1 MTSTTTNP
9 ENPTAAVPRTIT
21 VDTFA
26 VAQQCYRNRD
36 LRQGSYDEGDV
47 VMSDVLIN
55 LHGAEHRNRRRLEN
69 RLFRRDTFWHY
80 EQDLFPA
87 IFTETLAP
95 HLAAGRTELVRFSHQ
110 LMMNLAALT
119 AGVDRREGTPEE
131 TFRLYDYLML
141 FIEGATIAHHTGD
154 KAAKTAEVAG
164 ALAAFGEEF
173 LSPGIERRRAILDRI
188 AAGEAPESD
197 LPPDVLSVLV
207 RNQDNLDLTPEII
220 CREVAF
226 YMLAG
231 AHTSATAFTRA
242 MHNIFTWLEEHP
254 EAAEQP
260 RTDRLFCQ
268 RATHETIRLQPSS
281 PVAVRWA
288 EADFELAGGTA
299 VRTGDKVV
307 IDLPAVN
314 RDPAVFGDD
323 ADGFNPLREVHDG
336 AHPWGLSFG
345 MGMHACIGQD
355 LAAGVVL
362 DPGSELGGHLF
373 GVTPVAVQTMFD
385 HGCVPDPDDPPEM
398 DPSTTRPYFGRYP
411 VIFTLRT

>member
-1 MTSTTTNP
+1 MTTTAG
-9 ENPTAAVPRTIT
+9 TAPRTVT
-21 VDTFA
+21 VDSFA
-26 VAQQCYRNRD
+26 IAQQCYRNRD
-36 LRQGSYDEGDV
+36 LRQSSYDEGDV
-47 VMSDVLIN
+47 VMADVVIN

-69 RLFRRDTFWHY
+69 RLFRRDTFLHY
-80 EQDLFPA
+80 EQDLFPK
-87 IFTETLAP
+87 IFDETLAP

-119 AGVDRREGTPEE
+119 AGVDRPEGTPEE

-154 KAAKTAEVAG
+154 KAAKSAEVHA
-164 ALAAFGEEF
+164 ALQAFDREF
-173 LSPGIERRRAILDRI
+173 LTPGVERRRAILDHI
-188 AAGEAPESD
+188 AAGEAEESE

-207 RNQDNLDLTPEII
+207 HNQDNLDLTPEII

-226 YMLAG
+226 YLLAG
-231 AHTSATAFTRA
+231 AHTSATAFTRT
-242 MHNIFTWLEEHP
+242 MHNIFSWLAEHP
-254 EAAEQP
+254 EAAERP
-260 RTDRLFCQ
+260 RQDRLFCQ

-281 PVAVRWA
+281 PVAVRRA
-288 EADFELAGGTA
+288 EVDFELADGTV
-299 VRTGDKVV
+299 VRAGDKVV

-314 RDPAVFGDD
+314 RDPAVFGAD
-323 ADGFNPLREVHDG
+323 AGDFNPLRAVPEG

-355 LAAGVVL
+355 LAAGVVMGP
-362 DPGSELGGHLF
+362 DSGPDDHLF

-398 DPSTTRPYFGRYP
+398 DASTTRPYFGRYP
-411 VIFTLRT
+411 VIFTRSA

>member
-1 MTSTTTNP
+1 MSTTDTQ
-9 ENPTAAVPRTIT
+9 PTGTPRTVGIESY
-21 VDTFA
+21 A
-26 VAQQCYRNRD
+26 AAQQCYRNRD

-47 VMSDVLIN
+47 VMADVVIN

-87 IFTETLAP
+87 IFDETLAP
-95 HLAAGRTELVRFSHQ
+95 HLAAGRTELVRFGHQ

-119 AGVDRREGTPEE
+119 AGVDRPEGTPTE

-154 KAAKTAEVAG
+154 KEAKSAEVHA
-164 ALAAFGEEF
+164 ALQAFGREF
-173 LSPGIERRRAILDRI
+173 LAPGIRRRQHILDRI
-188 AAGEAPESD
+188 AAGTAADGE

-226 YMLAG
+226 YLLAG
-231 AHTSATAFTRA
+231 AHTSATAFTRT
-242 MHNIFTWLEEHP
+242 MHNIFSWLEAHP
-254 EAAEQP
+254 EAAERP

-288 EADFELAGGTA
+288 EADITLADGTL
-299 VRTGDKVV
+299 VRAGDKVV
-307 IDLPAVN
+307 IDLPRVN
-314 RDPAVFGDD
+314 RDPAVFGTD
-323 ADGFNPLREVHDG
+323 ADDFNPQREVTDG

-362 DPGSELGGHLF
+362 DPESGLEGHLF

-385 HGCVPDPDDPPEM
+385 HGCVPDPDDPPQM

-411 VIFTLRT
+411 VIFTRNV

>member
-1 MTSTTTNP
+1 MSTSSTIRTVTID
-9 ENPTAAVPRTIT
+9 TYAA
-21 VDTFA
+21 
-26 VAQQCYRNRD
+26 AQQCYRNRD

-47 VMSDVLIN
+47 VMADVVIN

-87 IFTETLAP
+87 IFSETLAP

-119 AGVDRREGTPEE
+119 AGVDRPEGTPEE

-154 KAAKTAEVAG
+154 KEVKSAEVHA
-164 ALAAFGEEF
+164 ALQAFGREF
-173 LSPGIERRRAILDRI
+173 LAPGIERRQAILDRI
-188 AAGEAPESD
+188 AAGTAQESD

-226 YMLAG
+226 YLLAG
-231 AHTSATAFTRA
+231 AHTSATAFTRT
-242 MHNIFTWLEEHP
+242 MHHIFGWLQAHP
-254 EAAEQP
+254 DDADLP
-260 RTDRLFCQ
+260 RADRLFCQ

-288 EADFELAGGTA
+288 EADFTLADGTA
-299 VRTGDKVV
+299 IGIGDRVV
-307 IDLPAVN
+307 IDLPKVN
-314 RDPAVFGDD
+314 RDPAAFGGD
-323 ADGFNPLREVHDG
+323 AEDFNPLRETAEGV
-336 AHPWGLSFG
+336 HPWGLSFG

-355 LAAGVVL
+355 LAAGIVL
-362 DPGSELGGHLF
+362 DAETGLDGHLF

-398 DPSTTRPYFGRYP
+398 DASTTRPYFGRYP
-411 VIFTLRT
+411 VIFTRAP

>member
-1 MTSTTTNP
+1 MTTTSTPATVTID
-9 ENPTAAVPRTIT
+9 TYAA
-21 VDTFA
+21 
-26 VAQQCYRNRD
+26 AQQCYRNRD

-47 VMSDVLIN
+47 VMADVVIN

-87 IFTETLAP
+87 IFDETLAP
-95 HLAAGRTELVRFSHQ
+95 HLAAGRTELVRFGHQ

-119 AGVDRREGTPEE
+119 AGVDRPEGTPEE

-141 FIEGATIAHHTGD
+141 FIEGATIAHYTGD
-154 KAAKTAEVAG
+154 KEAKSAEVRA
-164 ALAAFGEEF
+164 ALQAFGREF
-173 LSPGIERRRAILDRI
+173 LAPGIERRRAILDRI
-188 AAGEAPESD
+188 AAGEADDSE

-207 RNQDNLDLTPEII
+207 RNQDNLDLTPEVT

-226 YMLAG
+226 YLLAG
-231 AHTSATAFTRA
+231 AHTSATAFTRT
-242 MHNIFTWLEEHP
+242 MHNIFSWLEAHP
-254 EAAEQP
+254 EAADRP

-288 EADFELAGGTA
+288 EADFTLADGT
-299 VRTGDKVV
+299 VIGLGDRVV
-307 IDLPAVN
+307 IDLPKVN
-314 RDPAVFGDD
+314 RDPATFGAD
-323 ADGFNPLREVHDG
+323 AEDFNPLRETAEGV
-336 AHPWGLSFG
+336 HPWGLSFG

-362 DPGSELGGHLF
+362 DPDSGLDGHLF

-385 HGCVPDPDDPPEM
+385 HGCIPDPGDPPEM

-411 VIFTLRT
+411 VVFTRDG

>member
-1 MTSTTTNP
+1 MNTTT
-9 ENPTAAVPRTIT
+9 APRTVTIET
-21 VDTFA
+21 YA
-26 VAQQCYRNRD
+26 AAQQCYRNRD

-47 VMSDVLIN
+47 VMADVVIN
-55 LHGAEHRNRRRLEN
+55 LHGTEHRNRRRLEN

-87 IFTETLAP
+87 IFDETLAP
-95 HLAAGRTELVRFSHQ
+95 HLEAGRTELVRFSHQ

-119 AGVDRREGTPEE
+119 AGVDRLEGTPEE

-141 FIEGATIAHHTGD
+141 FIEGATIAHYTGD
-154 KAAKTAEVAG
+154 KAAKSAEVAQ
-164 ALAAFGEEF
+164 ALQAFHEQF
-173 LSPGIERRRAILDRI
+173 LAPGIERRQTILDRI
-188 AAGEAPESD
+188 AAGSAVESE

-231 AHTSATAFTRA
+231 AHTSATAFTRT
-242 MHNIFTWLEEHP
+242 MHHIFDWLQAHP
-254 EAAEQP
+254 DEADRP

-288 EADFELAGGTA
+288 EADIELADGTA
-299 VRTGDKVV
+299 VWAGDKVV
-307 IDLPAVN
+307 IDLPTVN
-314 RDPAVFGDD
+314 RDPTVFGDD
-323 ADGFNPLREVHDG
+323 ADDFNPLREVSAG

-355 LAAGVVL
+355 LAAGIVL
-362 DPGSELGGHLF
+362 DTETSLEGHLF

-398 DPSTTRPYFGRYP
+398 DASTTRPYFGRYP
-411 VIFTLRT
+411 VIFSGA

>member
-1 MTSTTTNP
+1 MSTSSTIRTVTID
-9 ENPTAAVPRTIT
+9 TYAA
-21 VDTFA
+21 
-26 VAQQCYRNRD
+26 AQQCYRNRD

-47 VMSDVLIN
+47 VMADVVIN

-87 IFTETLAP
+87 IFSETLAP

-119 AGVDRREGTPEE
+119 AGVDRPEGTPEE

-154 KAAKTAEVAG
+154 KEVKSAEVHA
-164 ALAAFGEEF
+164 ALQAFGREF
-173 LSPGIERRRAILDRI
+173 LAPGVERRQAILDRI
-188 AAGEAPESD
+188 AAGTAQESD

-226 YMLAG
+226 YLLAG
-231 AHTSATAFTRA
+231 AHTSATAFTRT
-242 MHNIFTWLEEHP
+242 MHHIFSWLQAHP
-254 EAAEQP
+254 DDADLP
-260 RTDRLFCQ
+260 RADRLFCQ

-288 EADFELAGGTA
+288 EADFTLADGTA
-299 VRTGDKVV
+299 IGIGDRVV
-307 IDLPAVN
+307 IDLPKVN
-314 RDPAVFGDD
+314 RDPAAFGGD
-323 ADGFNPLREVHDG
+323 AEDFNPLRETAEGV
-336 AHPWGLSFG
+336 HPWGLSFG

-355 LAAGVVL
+355 LAAGIVL
-362 DPGSELGGHLF
+362 DAETGLDGHLF

-398 DPSTTRPYFGRYP
+398 DASTTRPYFGRYP
-411 VIFTLRT
+411 VIFTRAP

>member
-9 ENPTAAVPRTIT
+9 DNPATAAPRTVT
-21 VDTFA
+21 VTSLA
-26 VAQQCYRNRD
+26 AAQRCYRNRD

-47 VMSDVLIN
+47 VMADVVIN

-69 RLFRRDTFWHY
+69 RLFRRDTFWHF

-87 IFTETLAP
+87 IFDETLAP

-119 AGVDRREGTPEE
+119 AGVDRHEGTPEE

-141 FIEGATIAHHTGD
+141 FIEGATIAHYTGD
-154 KAAKTAEVAG
+154 KAAKTAEIAQ

-173 LSPGIERRRAILDRI
+173 LSPGIARRRAILDRI
-188 AAGEAPESD
+188 AAGEAPESE

-242 MHNIFTWLEEHP
+242 MHNIFSWLEEHP
-254 EAAEQP
+254 EAADLP

-288 EADFELAGGTA
+288 EADFELADGTA

-307 IDLPAVN
+307 IDLPTVN
-314 RDPAVFGDD
+314 RDPAFFGDD
-323 ADGFNPLREVHDG
+323 ADDFNPMRGVPEG

-362 DPGSELGGHLF
+362 DPDSGLGSHLF

-411 VIFTLRT
+411 VIFTRST

>member
-1 MTSTTTNP
+1 MTTT
-9 ENPTAAVPRTIT
+9 TGPRTIT
-21 VDTFA
+21 IDSYA
-26 VAQQCYRNRD
+26 SAQQCYRNRD

-47 VMSDVLIN
+47 VMADVVIN

-69 RLFRRDTFWHY
+69 RLFRRDTFWRY

-87 IFTETLAP
+87 IFDETLAP
-95 HLAAGRTELVRFSHQ
+95 HLQAGRTELVRFGHQ
-110 LMMNLAALT
+110 LMMNLAALA
-119 AGVDRREGTPEE
+119 AGVDRPEGTPEE

-141 FIEGATIAHHTGD
+141 FIEGATIAHYTGD
-154 KAAKTAEVAG
+154 KAAKAAEVHT
-164 ALAAFGEEF
+164 ALQAFGREF
-173 LSPGIERRRAILDRI
+173 LAPGIERRRAILDRI
-188 AAGEAPESD
+188 AAGDAAASE

-207 RNQDNLDLTPEII
+207 RNQDNLDLTPGII

-226 YMLAG
+226 YLLAG
-231 AHTSATAFTRA
+231 AHTSATAFTRT
-242 MHNIFTWLEEHP
+242 MHNIFGWLQAHP
-254 EAAEQP
+254 DAVDRP

-288 EADFELAGGTA
+288 EAHITLGDGT
-299 VRTGDKVV
+299 VIEPGDRVV
-307 IDLPAVN
+307 IDLPTVN
-314 RDPAVFGDD
+314 RDPAAFGDD
-323 ADGFNPLREVHDG
+323 ADDFNPLRETG
-336 AHPWGLSFG
+336 EGIHPWGLSFG

-362 DPGSELGGHLF
+362 DAGGGLGDHLF

-385 HGCVPDPDDPPEM
+385 HGCIPDPDDPPEM

-411 VIFTLRT
+411 VIFTGAT

>member
-1 MTSTTTNP
+1 MTATTT
-9 ENPTAAVPRTIT
+9 PRTVTI
-21 VDTFA
+21 DTYA
-26 VAQQCYRNRD
+26 AAQQCYRNRD

-47 VMSDVLIN
+47 VMADVVIN

-87 IFTETLAP
+87 IFDETLAP

-119 AGVDRREGTPEE
+119 AGVDRPEGTPEE

-154 KAAKTAEVAG
+154 KEVKSAEVHA
-164 ALAAFGEEF
+164 ALQAFQREF
-173 LSPGIERRRAILDRI
+173 LAPGIERRRAILDSI
-188 AAGEAPESD
+188 ATGTAEASE

-226 YMLAG
+226 YLLAG
-231 AHTSATAFTRA
+231 AHTSATAFTRT
-242 MHNIFTWLEEHP
+242 MHHIFSWLQAHP
-254 EAAEQP
+254 DDADRP

-288 EADFELAGGTA
+288 EADFTLADGTA
-299 VRTGDKVV
+299 IGIGDRVV
-307 IDLPAVN
+307 IDLPKVN
-314 RDPAVFGDD
+314 RDPAAFGGD
-323 ADGFNPLREVHDG
+323 AEDFNPLREIAEGV
-336 AHPWGLSFG
+336 HPWGLSFG

-355 LAAGVVL
+355 LAAGIVL
-362 DPGSELGGHLF
+362 DTETGLDGHLF

-385 HGCVPDPDDPPEM
+385 HGCIPDPDDPPEM
-398 DPSTTRPYFGRYP
+398 DASTTRPYFGRYP
-411 VIFTLRT
+411 VIFTKAP

>member
-1 MTSTTTNP
+1 MTTT
-9 ENPTAAVPRTIT
+9 TASPRTIT
-21 VDTFA
+21 VSSHRA
-26 VAQQCYRNRD
+26 AQLCYRNRD

-47 VMSDVLIN
+47 VMADVVIN

-87 IFTETLAP
+87 IFAETLEP

-119 AGVDRREGTPEE
+119 AGVDRREGTPAE

-141 FIEGATIAHHTGD
+141 FIEGATIMHYTGD
-154 KAAKTAEVAG
+154 KAAKSAEVG
-164 ALAAFGEEF
+164 EALAAFAAEF
-173 LSPGIERRRAILDRI
+173 LDPGIRRRRAILDRM
-188 AAGEAPESD
+188 AAGEADEAE

-226 YMLAG
+226 YLLAG
-231 AHTSATAFTRA
+231 AHTSATAFTRT
-242 MHNIFTWLEEHP
+242 MHNIFTWLEQHP
-254 EAAEQP
+254 AAAEQP

-288 EADFELAGGTA
+288 EADLELADGTV
-299 VRTGDKVV
+299 VRSGDKVV

-314 RDPAVFGDD
+314 RDPAVFGPD
-323 ADGFNPLREVHDG
+323 ADEFNPLREVPEG
-336 AHPWGLSFG
+336 VHPWGLSFG

-362 DPGSELGGHLF
+362 EPGSEPGGHLF

-385 HGCVPDPDDPPEM
+385 HRCMPDPDDPPEM
-398 DPSTTRPYFGRYP
+398 DASTTRPYFGRYP
-411 VIFTLRT
+411 VIFAGGP

>member
-1 MTSTTTNP
+1 MTTSAST
-9 ENPTAAVPRTIT
+9 APRTVA
-21 VDTFA
+21 VDSFA
-26 VAQQCYRNRD
+26 IAQQCYRNRD

-47 VMSDVLIN
+47 VMADVVIN
-55 LHGAEHRNRRRLEN
+55 LHGVEHRNRRRLEN

-80 EQDLFPA
+80 EQDLFPK
-87 IFTETLAP
+87 IFDETLAP

-119 AGVDRREGTPEE
+119 AGVDRPEGTPEE

-154 KAAKTAEVAG
+154 KAAKSAEVHA
-164 ALAAFGEEF
+164 ALQAFDREF
-173 LSPGIERRRAILDRI
+173 LTPGVARRRAILDRI
-188 AAGEAPESD
+188 AAGEAPESE

-226 YMLAG
+226 YLLAG
-231 AHTSATAFTRA
+231 AHTSATAFTRT
-242 MHNIFTWLEEHP
+242 MHHIFSWLAEHP

-260 RTDRLFCQ
+260 RQDRLFCQ

-288 EADFELAGGTA
+288 EADFELADGTE
-299 VRTGDKVV
+299 VRAGDKVV

-314 RDPAVFGDD
+314 RDPAVYGDD
-323 ADGFNPLREVHDG
+323 ADEFNPQREIPEG

-362 DPGSELGGHLF
+362 DRDTGLAGHLF

-398 DPSTTRPYFGRYP
+398 DASTTRPYFGRYP
-411 VIFTLRT
+411 VIFTRGA

>member
-1 MTSTTTNP
+1 MSTTST
-9 ENPTAAVPRTIT
+9 PRTVTIET
-21 VDTFA
+21 HA
-26 VAQQCYRNRD
+26 AAQQCYRNRD

-47 VMSDVLIN
+47 VMADVLIN
-55 LHGAEHRNRRRLEN
+55 LHGTEHRNRRRLEN

-87 IFTETLAP
+87 IFDETLAP
-95 HLAAGRTELVRFSHQ
+95 HLEAGRTELVRFSHQ

-119 AGVDRREGTPEE
+119 AGVDRLEGTPEE

-154 KAAKTAEVAG
+154 KEVKSAEVHA
-164 ALAAFGEEF
+164 ALQAFQREF
-173 LSPGIERRRAILDRI
+173 LAPGIERRRAVLDRI
-188 AAGEAPESD
+188 AAGEADESE

-231 AHTSATAFTRA
+231 AHTSATAFTRT
-242 MHNIFTWLEEHP
+242 MHHIFGWLQAHP
-254 EAAEQP
+254 DDADRP

-288 EADFELAGGTA
+288 EADIELADGTA
-299 VRTGDKVV
+299 VRAGDRVV
-307 IDLPAVN
+307 IDLPTVN

-323 ADGFNPLREVHDG
+323 ADDFNPLREVSEG

-355 LAAGVVL
+355 LAAGIVL
-362 DPGSELGGHLF
+362 DTETSLDGHLF

-398 DPSTTRPYFGRYP
+398 DASTTRPYFGRYP
-411 VIFTLRT
+411 VIFTGA

>member
-1 MTSTTTNP
+1 MTTTAG
-9 ENPTAAVPRTIT
+9 TAPRTVT
-21 VDTFA
+21 VDSFA
-26 VAQQCYRNRD
+26 IAQQCYRNRD
-36 LRQGSYDEGDV
+36 LRQSSYDEGDV
-47 VMSDVLIN
+47 VMADVVIN

-69 RLFRRDTFWHY
+69 RLFRRDTFLHY
-80 EQDLFPA
+80 EQDLFPK
-87 IFTETLAP
+87 IFDETLAP

-119 AGVDRREGTPEE
+119 AGVDRPEGTPEE

-154 KAAKTAEVAG
+154 KAAKSAEVHA
-164 ALAAFGEEF
+164 ALQAFDREF
-173 LSPGIERRRAILDRI
+173 LTPGVERRRAILDHI
-188 AAGEAPESD
+188 AAGEAEESE

-207 RNQDNLDLTPEII
+207 HNQDNLDLTPEII

-226 YMLAG
+226 YLLAG
-231 AHTSATAFTRA
+231 AHTSATAFTRT
-242 MHNIFTWLEEHP
+242 MHNVFSWLAEHP
-254 EAAEQP
+254 EAAERP
-260 RTDRLFCQ
+260 RQDRLFCQ

-281 PVAVRWA
+281 PVAVRRA
-288 EADFELAGGTA
+288 EADFELADGTV
-299 VRTGDKVV
+299 VRAGDKVV

-314 RDPAVFGDD
+314 RDPAVFGED
-323 ADGFNPLREVHDG
+323 AGDFNPLRAVPEM

-355 LAAGVVL
+355 LAAGVVMGP
-362 DPGSELGGHLF
+362 DSGPDDHLF

-398 DPSTTRPYFGRYP
+398 DASTTRPYFGRYP
-411 VIFTLRT
+411 VIFTRSA

>member
-1 MTSTTTNP
+1 MSTTDTG
-9 ENPTAAVPRTIT
+9 APRTVTI
-21 VDTFA
+21 DSFA
-26 VAQQCYRNRD
+26 AAQQCYRNRD

-47 VMSDVLIN
+47 VMADVVIN
-55 LHGAEHRNRRRLEN
+55 LHSAEHRNRRRLEN

-87 IFTETLAP
+87 IFDETLAP

-119 AGVDRREGTPEE
+119 AGVDRPEGTPEE

-154 KAAKTAEVAG
+154 KEAK
-164 ALAAFGEEF
+164 
-173 LSPGIERRRAILDRI
+173 
-188 AAGEAPESD
+188 
-197 LPPDVLSVLV
+197 
-207 RNQDNLDLTPEII
+207 
-220 CREVAF
+220 
-226 YMLAG
+226 
-231 AHTSATAFTRA
+231 SAQIGRA
-242 MHNIFTWLEEHP
+242 MHNIFTWLEAHP
-254 EAAEQP
+254 GATEQP
-260 RTDRLFCQ
+260 RRDRLFCQ
-268 RATHETIRLQPSS
+268 RATHETLRLQPSS

-288 EADFELAGGTA
+288 EADTELADGTA
-299 VRTGDKVV
+299 LRAGDKVV
-307 IDLPAVN
+307 IDLPTVN

-323 ADGFNPLREVHDG
+323 AEDFNPLREVPEG

-345 MGMHACIGQD
+345 MGMHACIGED

-362 DPGSELGGHLF
+362 DPDSGLSRHLF

-398 DPSTTRPYFGRYP
+398 DASTTRPYFGRYP
-411 VIFTLRT
+411 VIFTGGA

>member
-1 MTSTTTNP
+1 MTTTST
-9 ENPTAAVPRTIT
+9 PRTVTIET
-21 VDTFA
+21 YA
-26 VAQQCYRNRD
+26 AAQQCYRNRD

-47 VMSDVLIN
+47 VMADVVIN

-87 IFTETLAP
+87 IFDETLAP
-95 HLAAGRTELVRFSHQ
+95 HLEAGRTELVRFSHQ

-119 AGVDRREGTPEE
+119 AGVDLLEGTPEE

-141 FIEGATIAHHTGD
+141 FIEGATIAHYTGD
-154 KAAKTAEVAG
+154 KAAKSAEVAQ
-164 ALAAFGEEF
+164 ALQVFHEQF
-173 LSPGIERRRAILDRI
+173 LAPGIERRQTILDRI
-188 AAGEAPESD
+188 AAGTAAESE

-207 RNQDNLDLTPEII
+207 RNQDNLDLTPDII

-231 AHTSATAFTRA
+231 AHTSATAFTRT
-242 MHNIFTWLEEHP
+242 MHHIFDWLQAHP
-254 EAAEQP
+254 DEADRP

-288 EADFELAGGTA
+288 EADIELADGTA
-299 VRTGDKVV
+299 VWAGDKVV
-307 IDLPAVN
+307 IDLPTVN
-314 RDPAVFGDD
+314 RDPTVFGDD
-323 ADGFNPLREVHDG
+323 ADDFNPLREVSEG

-355 LAAGVVL
+355 LAAGIVL
-362 DPGSELGGHLF
+362 DTETSLEGHLF

-398 DPSTTRPYFGRYP
+398 DASTTRPYFGRYP
-411 VIFTLRT
+411 VIFTGA

>member
-1 MTSTTTNP
+1 MTTTAG
-9 ENPTAAVPRTIT
+9 TAPRTVT
-21 VDTFA
+21 VDSFA
-26 VAQQCYRNRD
+26 IAQQCYRNRD
-36 LRQGSYDEGDV
+36 LRQSSYDEGDV
-47 VMSDVLIN
+47 VMADVVIN

-69 RLFRRDTFWHY
+69 RLFRRDTFLHY
-80 EQDLFPA
+80 EQDLFPK
-87 IFTETLAP
+87 IFDETLAP

-119 AGVDRREGTPEE
+119 AGVDRPEGTPEE

-154 KAAKTAEVAG
+154 KAAKSAEVHA
-164 ALAAFGEEF
+164 ALQAFDREF
-173 LSPGIERRRAILDRI
+173 LTPGVERRRAILDHI
-188 AAGEAPESD
+188 AAGEAEESE

-207 RNQDNLDLTPEII
+207 HNQDNLDLTPEII

-226 YMLAG
+226 YLLAG
-231 AHTSATAFTRA
+231 AHTSATAFTRT
-242 MHNIFTWLEEHP
+242 MHNIFSWLAEHP
-254 EAAEQP
+254 EAAERP
-260 RTDRLFCQ
+260 RQDRLFCQ

-281 PVAVRWA
+281 PVAVRRA
-288 EADFELAGGTA
+288 EADFELADGTV
-299 VRTGDKVV
+299 VRAGDKVV

-314 RDPAVFGDD
+314 RDPAVFGED
-323 ADGFNPLREVHDG
+323 AGDFNPLRAVPEM

-355 LAAGVVL
+355 LAAGVVMGP
-362 DPGSELGGHLF
+362 DSGPDDHLF

-398 DPSTTRPYFGRYP
+398 DASTTRPYFGRYP
-411 VIFTLRT
+411 VIFTRSA